1 MKQNKPPPKKRSR
14 GRPKLAKSKTRLMC
28 QCGGVSG
35 KGDNGKK
42 KSAALMVE
50 AIKLEI
56 GSRGLHPR
64 QKHYVPDISE
74 ITPVISL
81 LSSTRKK

>member
-1 MKQNKPPPKKRSR
+1 MGEEDK
-14 GRPKLAKSKTRLMC
+14 
-28 QCGGVSG
+28 
-35 KGDNGKK
+35 GKK

>member
-1 MKQNKPPPKKRSR
+1 MIRNFFILGEEDK
-14 GRPKLAKSKTRLMC
+14 
-28 QCGGVSG
+28 
-35 KGDNGKK
+35 GKK

-81 LSSTRKK
+81 LSSTRKKL